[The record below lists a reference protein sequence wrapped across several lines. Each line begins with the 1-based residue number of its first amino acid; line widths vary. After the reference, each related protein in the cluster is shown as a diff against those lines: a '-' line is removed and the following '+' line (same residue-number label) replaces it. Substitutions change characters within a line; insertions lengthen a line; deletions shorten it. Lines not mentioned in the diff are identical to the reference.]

1 MRLLGFWETHLD
13 FWHGKP
19 TFLYCGEISLYFWG
33 QPQLSW
39 IHWLHLVIENRPFSL
54 KHPIIIRV
62 TNNWNAR
69 ELGIAFTILVMA
81 LFIRFTKT
89 FHHCHPRYKEV
100 VIIDMFCF
108 LVDFHGALALWFHF
122 NALINKLLSH
132 LVFNFKA
139 FSHFY
144 FLNFDY

>member
-1 MRLLGFWETHLD
+1 
-13 FWHGKP
+13 
-19 TFLYCGEISLYFWG
+19 
-33 QPQLSW
+33 
-39 IHWLHLVIENRPFSL
+39 
-54 KHPIIIRV
+54 
-62 TNNWNAR
+62 
-69 ELGIAFTILVMA
+69 
-81 LFIRFTKT
+81 
-89 FHHCHPRYKEV
+89 
-100 VIIDMFCF
+100 MFCF